1 MNSLMRKVSDDRII
15 QDTGTGG
22 AWPVS
27 SDRVVWALAA
37 WEIWRYTGD
46 RDWLAKAF
54 EITTNSIE
62 ADSKTITDPFTGL
75 IRGES
80 SFLDWRKQTYPLWME
95 PADIYGSLNLGTNAA
110 YCQTLKVTGMM
121 AQELG
126 KEDK

>member
-1 MNSLMRKVSDDRII
+1 MTKVSNNRII

-37 WEIWRYTGD
+37 WEIYKYTGD
-46 RDWLAKAF
+46 KEWLMKAF
-54 EITTNSIE
+54 EIVRNSLDD
-62 ADSKTITDPFTGL
+62 DSKTIPDPSTGL

-95 PADIYGSLNLGTNAA
+95 PADIFGSLNLGTNIA
-110 YCQTLKVTGMM
+110 YCQALKSCRDDGAGT
-121 AQELG
+121 
-126 KEDK
+126 